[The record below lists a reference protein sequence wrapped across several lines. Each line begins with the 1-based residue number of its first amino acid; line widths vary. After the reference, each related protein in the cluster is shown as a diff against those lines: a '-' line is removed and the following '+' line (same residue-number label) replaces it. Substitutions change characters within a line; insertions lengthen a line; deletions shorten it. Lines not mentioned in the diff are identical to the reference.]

1 MSRPTGTPPID
12 ALGTARFRAGP
23 TIEEGIHAVHPQP
36 PARARRRRRRRCRRE
51 LRRRALDGLGPGAGR
66 HDDAAPKGFRR
77 GRFSLGDQ
85 LFLAGRVVRDGT
97 VKGTSELVAT
107 VSDRRPVA
115 ADRAHGFL
123 SGTYHLADGDLYFQG
138 TGLFDEAGTG
148 RGAIV
153 GGTGAYAGARG
164 TIESTEE
171 RDVIHLLAG

>member
-1 MSRPTGTPPID
+1 MPFIPS
-12 ALGTARFRAGP
+12 
-23 TIEEGIHAVHPQP
+23 
-36 PARARRRRRRRCRRE
+36 
-51 LRRRALDGLGPGAGR
+51 RRRALGAAVAAAAAASCAVALSTASGQAPGGTTMVVTPVGEPSIAYA
-66 HDDAAPKGFRR
+66 DAAPKGFRR

-85 LFLAGRVVRDGT
+85 VFLAGRVVRDGT

-164 TIESTEE
+164 TIESTDE